1 MKKYLLI
8 LFSIMVLAV
17 LSSWS
22 YKQSDSLSNI
32 EQLGKSIFFDKI
44 SNPDNMACADCHGPG
59 VGFTGPDTAINNHG
73 GVYFGAVTE
82 RSGNRKPPSA
92 AYATLAPIFHYDSV
106 GGFFI
111 GGNFWDGRATGAH
124 LGNPAADQALG
135 PPLNPVEMN
144 NPDKQ
149 AVLMQIASST
159 YSDLWETAFGEPLV
173 YSTPEEIDKNYNR
186 VGLAIA
192 AYEGSSEVNAF
203 TSKYDYYMKGQVSL
217 TTQELEGKGLF
228 EGKGMCATCHMAP
241 NFTDFT
247 FANLGV
253 PKNPENPFYHMDI
266 VYLPDG
272 SPINPL
278 GNAYIDY
285 GLGGFLQT
293 VPEYA
298 SLAGENMGKLKIPTL
313 RNADLRPV
321 NDFTKA
327 YMHNGVFKS
336 LKEVVHFY
344 NTRDDGSWPLPEVS
358 ENINNTGNLGNLGL
372 TDAEE
377 DAIIAFI
384 KTLSDGYPL
393 TSVPPAEA
401 PREVSLNVMNPVTHA
416 SYVSFYLPVA
426 SHVRIGMFSSTGEK
440 VTILAQGSYLEGNH
454 KVTLSPENFKPGL
467 YILHMTASGQEI
479 VKKIIIAQ

>member
-1 MKKYLLI
+1 
-8 LFSIMVLAV
+8 MVLAI

-22 YKQSDSLSNI
+22 HKQSSSLSNI
-32 EQLGKSIFFDKI
+32 EQLGKNIFYDKI
-44 SNPDNMACADCHGPG
+44 SNPDNMSCADCHGPG
-59 VGFTGPDTAINNHG
+59 VGFTGPDTAINIHG
-73 GVYFGAVTE
+73 GVYFGAVIE

-92 AYATLAPIFHYDSV
+92 AYATLAPIFHYDSA
-106 GGFFI
+106 GGFFV

-144 NPDKQ
+144 NPNKQ

-159 YSDLWETAFGEPLV
+159 YAYLWDTVFGEPLT
-173 YSTPEEIDKNYNR
+173 YSTTDEIELNYDR

-203 TSKYDYYMKGQVSL
+203 SSKYDYYMNGQVSL
-217 TTQELEGKGLF
+217 TTQEFKGKSLF
-228 EGKGMCATCHMAP
+228 EGKGMCVACHMAP

-247 FANLGV
+247 FENPGV
-253 PKNPENPFYHMDI
+253 PKNPENPFYHMDK

-278 GNAYIDY
+278 GEAYIDY

-313 RNADLRPV
+313 RNADMRPV
-321 NDFTKA
+321 NNFTKA

-344 NTRDDGSWPLPEVS
+344 NTRDDGSWPQPEVS
-358 ENINNTGNLGNLGL
+358 ENINTTGNLGNLGL

-377 DAIIAFI
+377 DDIVAFV
-384 KTLSDGYPL
+384 KTLSDGYLL
-393 TSVPPAEA
+393 TSLTPAET
-401 PREVSLNVMNPVTHA
+401 PGEFTFTVINPVTYATHVSFFLPVS
-416 SYVSFYLPVA
+416 SYVTIGIYSLIGGKVFTLADGFY
-426 SHVRIGMFSSTGEK
+426 S
-440 VTILAQGSYLEGNH
+440 EGNH
-454 KVTLSPENFKPGL
+454 NVDISPDDFKPGL
-467 YILHMTASGQEI
+467 YILQMTESGHEH
-479 VKKIIIAQ
+479 VKKIIITQ